1 MATLVEE
8 LLIGLGYEF
17 DDEDSKQFRKDAQ
30 LVSSAIN
37 QISVA
42 SGVALAALTAMAT
55 TTASTTDELG
65 KNASVMDTSVEALAR
80 WRHAAEIAGSDGD
93 KVVDTLANLR
103 AAAQGA
109 LSLGA
114 GAPFEAFAA
123 LGVDLEGL
131 ADGTVDVSDAL
142 LDIINNARDLDRAL
156 AQTALRD
163 LGIDP
168 LLLEQTPEQLQRSF
182 EEADRFSGVTT
193 ELAGKAADFNDEW
206 QRTLLLL
213 SGTGNLIGQE
223 LLPAFTNLFREVNN
237 FLMWVQSDGV
247 PIINQM
253 VEALGGWEAVIV
265 GLGTAALLTPLI
277 AGFTTIL
284 TIINA
289 AKLGLAALAATAVKT
304 GAALGPVLAVAG
316 AGAAGTAVG
325 GAIQER
331 LSPET
336 SDLIG
341 GGVARILSLFG
352 VEEAQEAIRL
362 RQRAAGEADL
372 TTTGDAPVT
381 APPVTTPTRTLEGV
395 PEPFDVP
402 VFEQPEQ
409 VNEFDVPQAPPVVV
423 EPETPQPPNIDMGAF
438 NTFMEQLTIPAAL
451 PGQSSVDTAGAADI
465 IPMMTT
471 TIQETLPDQA
481 VADVL
486 TQPPANILPTPQQV
500 AAGEQTVIRQSGDR
514 TSNVTN
520 NFNGM
525 RLSDVEALLARKER
539 EQNEFMDE
547 EAQDAIVR

>member
-1 MATLVEE
+1 MASLVEE

-17 DDEDSKQFRKDAQ
+17 DDEDSKAFRKDAE

-37 QISVA
+37 KISVA
-42 SGVALAALTAMAT
+42 SGVALAALTGMAT
-55 TTASTTDELG
+55 ATAVSTDALG

-109 LSLGA
+109 LTLGA

-131 ADGTVDVSDAL
+131 ANGTVDVSDAL
-142 LDIINNARDLDRAL
+142 LNIVNNARELDRAL

-193 ELAGKAADFNDEW
+193 ELAAKAADFNDEW
-206 QRTLLLL
+206 RRTLLLL
-213 SGTGNLIGQE
+213 GGTGNLLGQE
-223 LLPAFTNLFREVNN
+223 LLPAFTNLFQQFNS
-237 FLMWVQSDGV
+237 FLMWVQSDGI
-247 PIINQM
+247 PIINATA
-253 VEALGGWEAVIV
+253 EALGGWEPIILALG
-265 GLGTAALLTPLI
+265 GLAALSTLI
-277 AGFTTIL
+277 GGFTAIL
-284 TIINA
+284 TIVNA
-289 AKLGLAALAATAVKT
+289 IKLGLAALATSAAATGT
-304 GAALGPVLAVAG
+304 ALAPLLGVAG
-316 AGAAGTAVG
+316 AAAGGAAVG
-325 GAIQER
+325 SAIQDR

-341 GGVARILSLFG
+341 GGVARVLSFFG

-362 RQRAAGEADL
+362 RRQADMG
-372 TTTGDAPVT
+372 TDTATGGITPT
-381 APPVTTPTRTLEGV
+381 APAATTLTETLEGV

-402 VFEQPEQ
+402 VFTPTEEP
-409 VNEFDVPQAPPVVV
+409 NEFDVPIMTTPIQGMLPQQIAPPAGG
-423 EPETPQPPNIDMGAF
+423 Q
-438 NTFMEQLTIPAAL
+438 TI
-451 PGQSSVDTAGAADI
+451 
-465 IPMMTT
+465 
-471 TIQETLPDQA
+471 
-481 VADVL
+481 
-486 TQPPANILPTPQQV
+486 
-500 AAGEQTVIRQSGDR
+500 IRQGGAR

-525 RLSDVEALLARKER
+525 RLSDIETLLASKER

-547 EAQDAIVR
+547 EGQDAIVR